1 MKSLPIS
8 LMTKLYPYQQ
18 DAVDKLLPLRV
29 GALYMEMGTG
39 KTRTALEIICKRLER
54 KKISSV
60 LWLCPCSVKKNLA
73 DDLDKH
79 CTGWKE
85 VITICGIESIS
96 QSDRTM
102 LAMMKKVGPE
112 VMCIVDESNLVK
124 NWFALR
130 TKRITELGKV
140 CRYRL
145 ILNGTPV
152 SRNEAD
158 LYSQWYFLD
167 SRIFGYRTFWSFARN
182 HLEYDDHH
190 KVQRV
195 LDVDYLTEKIAPY
208 SYVIRKD
215 DVLTELPS
223 KYNDISYFDLTAA
236 QGRMYRE
243 VMDELLCQVDEFD
256 STTIYRLFAGLQL
269 VTSGRW
275 VDAGKPMKHREFFT
289 DPKDNPRIQ
298 KLLSILETE
307 DYPKTIIW
315 VKYRH
320 EADEISSVLPFG
332 SYAIATGAYSVAK
345 RNEHIDRFRS
355 DPECKYLIA
364 NKVCGGYGLN
374 LQFCHRAIYY
384 NNDFNYATRA
394 QSEDRLHRIGQTEEV
409 YITDLAANSKID
421 ERIISCLERKG
432 NLCDDIKEQI
442 KKKKDLRRWLNG
454 QN

>member
-1 MKSLPIS
+1 MIS
-8 LMTKLYPYQQ
+8 LTTNLFPYQQ
-18 DAVDKLLPLRV
+18 EAVKKLLPLRI

-39 KTRTALEIICKRLER
+39 KTRTALEIIQKRLGR
-54 KKISSV
+54 GKISKV
-60 LWLCPCSVKKNLA
+60 LWLCPCSVMKNLEA
-73 DDLDKH
+73 DLDKH
-79 CTGWKE
+79 ATYWRDL
-85 VITICGIESIS
+85 ITISGIESLS
-96 QSDRTM
+96 NSDRSYLNLLKYVDDTT
-102 LAMMKKVGPE
+102 
-112 VMCIVDESNLVK
+112 MCIVDESNLVK
-124 NWFALR
+124 NYFAKR
-130 TKRITELGKV
+130 TKRIFQIGKP
-140 CRYRL
+140 CRYRM

-158 LYSQWYFLD
+158 LYAQWYFLD
-167 SRIFGYRTFWSFARN
+167 SRVFGYRTFWSFAAN
-182 HLEYDDHH
+182 HLEYDDRH
-190 KVQRV
+190 KVRRV

-223 KYNDISYFDLTAA
+223 KYNDISYFDLTVA

-275 VDAGKPMKHREFFT
+275 VDAGKPMKHRAFFA

-320 EADEISSVLPFG
+320 EADEISSVLPFR
-332 SYAIATGAYSVAK
+332 SYAIATGAYSVAR

-442 KKKKDLRRWLNG
+442 KNKKDLRRWLNG